1 MEVGLVLSGCSVV
14 RFCLAVWLGSL
25 GVGVITS
32 DLVSTS
38 SLAVSIM
45 LGGAALSNGVAA
57 AGGAAFVSS
66 LRVSPGVQRVHYT
79 ASTIEGTSSGVKFS
93 FGWVRVSRV
102 VGPFFLSFRFLA
114 LAISTILIVQLICCT
129 GGMFT
134 LLFTWQLLRMR
145 YWNWCLP
152 LRGA

>member
-38 SLAVSIM
+38 PLAVSIM

-66 LRVSPGVQRVHYT
+66 LGLALACNASIT
-79 ASTIEGTSSGVKFS
+79 ASTIEGTSSCVKFS

-129 GGMFT
+129 GGVFT

-145 YWNWCLP
+145 YSNWCLP